1 MTRATENNTTP
12 SWRSY
17 LFEALAIAFI
27 LIASGTAGYL
37 LGGLQ

>member
-1 MTRATENNTTP
+1 MDPMAQAKPIIPR
-12 SWRSY
+12 RL